1 VVAQSQKTFPA
12 SAFSME
18 AAAESLSISSWKLI
32 QKLVDS
38 FASGQ
43 SQKSFPASAFSME
56 AYKAIHTQ
64 HKLMSKESC
73 VSQAK

>member
-1 VVAQSQKTFPA
+1 VVAQSQKAFPA

-38 FASGQ
+38 FASGL
-43 SQKSFPASAFSME
+43 SLE
-56 AYKAIHTQ
+56 ATAGTNFQDKRIVR
-64 HKLMSKESC
+64 
-73 VSQAK
+73 VSSEVRGPIKK